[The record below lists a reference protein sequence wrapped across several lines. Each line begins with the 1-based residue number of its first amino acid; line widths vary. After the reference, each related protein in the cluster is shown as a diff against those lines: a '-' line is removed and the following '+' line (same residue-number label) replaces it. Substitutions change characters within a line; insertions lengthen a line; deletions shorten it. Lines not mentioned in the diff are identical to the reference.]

1 MEKKEKKTMKKDDT
15 TLIFII
21 IAAFLFLAPKRT
33 HAASGTQSKRK
44 GWVDEKTANDI
55 IFNQGG

>member
-1 MEKKEKKTMKKDDT
+1 MKKDDT